1 VAGAGTA
8 GGPAATWPGNV
19 VARACGSWVKSGSGR
34 GLRPDAA
41 QGGGGG
47 GRGDAEVAY
56 ARLEALCQ
64 AIKAELGGDLKIHDA
79 AVLPAFITLP
89 QVTAAEY
96 GRVRARGAPGAPRR
110 WAAWHAPLGCGRLTE
125 VSATKACICAGS
137 YAYALS
143 GVQLDPALH
152 QGQTAMCEPPRARRA
167 VRV

>member
-1 VAGAGTA
+1 M
-8 GGPAATWPGNV
+8 
-19 VARACGSWVKSGSGR
+19 R
-34 GLRPDAA
+34 LDAA

-96 GRVRARGAPGAPRR
+96 GRVRARGAPGALCW
-110 WAAWHAPLGCGRLTE
+110 WAAPHGPVVCGRLAE
-125 VSATKACICAGS
+125 ARGVSRGPAS
-137 YAYALS
+137 AL
-143 GVQLDPALH
+143 
-152 QGQTAMCEPPRARRA
+152 
-167 VRV
+167 